1 MLQYFYTS
9 MVIFLVNYLLLVG
22 SMVYLVMPSVGIFW
36 CIMGALRNSSA
47 TIHYNVLYLQTW
59 PNKMY
64 LHIHVLI
71 CLYILFHINHVAK
84 MSCIVIKYYW
94 IKKCQV
100 TYLITKSFYISDS
113 VTVIFIV
120 TFSKM
125 CRGHQKSKDKSIYDC
140 NHLTNHNGLFL
151 TI

>member
-1 MLQYFYTS
+1 
-9 MVIFLVNYLLLVG
+9 
-22 SMVYLVMPSVGIFW
+22 
-36 CIMGALRNSSA
+36 
-47 TIHYNVLYLQTW
+47 
-59 PNKMY
+59 
-64 LHIHVLI
+64 
-71 CLYILFHINHVAK
+71 

-94 IKKCQV
+94 IKKCQF